1 VRSLLNYCDGC
12 PSGVPTDAVTRAVVP
27 SNLRGPLAKKA
38 SRIDQFM
45 SESRFDVLIV
55 GGGVVGLGVALEIT
69 RRFPQ
74 RKLLLIE
81 KEDRV
86 AAHQSGHNSGVI
98 HSGVYYKPGSLKARL
113 CVAGAAAMVDF
124 CSQHGI
130 PYKVCGKVIVATEEE
145 ELPRLEE
152 LRKRGE
158 ANGLSGLRQIG
169 PEELREI
176 EPHARG
182 LRALV
187 VPSTGVT
194 DYALVCQ
201 KYAELIAANGGTVR
215 TKAPATEIKL
225 SNGEIVVETPLG
237 AFLTNALINCAGL
250 YSDRISRM
258 TGHEPGVM
266 IVPFRG
272 EYYDLVPE
280 RASLVNALIY
290 PVPDPRFPF
299 LGVHFT
305 RRITGKV
312 DAGPNA
318 ILALAREGYRHTDV
332 NLRDIA
338 SSMAFPGFWRMA
350 GQHWR
355 NGLGEWHRSL
365 SKSAFV
371 RALQRMLPEVAGS
384 DLVPGGSGVRAQALK
399 PDGALVD
406 DFQFV
411 RSGKVLHVLNVPS
424 PAATASL
431 MIGKTIVEMAA
442 ANLGLH

>member
-1 VRSLLNYCDGC
+1 M
-12 PSGVPTDAVTRAVVP
+12 TD
-27 SNLRGPLAKKA
+27 
-38 SRIDQFM
+38 SRY
-45 SESRFDVLIV
+45 DVIII
-55 GGGVVGLGVALEIT
+55 GGGAVGLGVALEIT
-69 RRFPQ
+69 RRFP
-74 RKLLLIE
+74 RKRLLLLE
-81 KEDRV
+81 KEDQV
-86 AAHQSGHNSGVI
+86 ARHQSGHNSGVI

-113 CVAGAAAMVDF
+113 CVAGAAAMIEF
-124 CSQHGI
+124 CREHGV
-130 PYKVCGKVIVATEEE
+130 PHNVCGKVIVATQEE

-158 ANGLSGLRQIG
+158 ASGLTGLRLIG
-169 PEELREI
+169 PEELRGI
-176 EPHARG
+176 EPHATG

-201 KYAELIAANGGTVR
+201 KYAELVAANGGTVL
-215 TKAPATEIKL
+215 TNGGATGIRRLPNEIT
-225 SNGEIVVETPLG
+225 VETSQG
-237 AFLTNALINCAGL
+237 AFSTLALINCAGL
-250 YSDRISRM
+250 YSDRIARM
-258 TGHEPGVM
+258 AGDDPGVM

-280 RASLVNALIY
+280 RASLVRALIY

-318 ILALAREGYRHTDV
+318 ILALAREGYRHTDINV
-332 NLRDIA
+332 RDLA
-338 SSMAFPGFWRMA
+338 GSLAFPGLWRMA
-350 GQHWR
+350 RQHWR
-355 NGLGEWHRSL
+355 NAAGEWHRSL
-365 SKSAFV
+365 SKTAFV
-371 RALQRMLPEVAGS
+371 HALRRLLPEIGES

-411 RSGKVLHVLNVPS
+411 PSGKVLHVLNVPS

-431 MIGKTIVEMAA
+431 MIGKAILDMAA
-442 ANLGLH
+442 TSLGLS

>member
-1 VRSLLNYCDGC
+1 MQMSDSRS
-12 PSGVPTDAVTRAVVP
+12 
-27 SNLRGPLAKKA
+27 
-38 SRIDQFM
+38 
-45 SESRFDVLIV
+45 DVIII

-69 RRFPQ
+69 RRFP
-74 RKLLLIE
+74 RKRLLLLE

-86 AAHQSGHNSGVI
+86 ARHQSGHNSGVI

-113 CVAGAAAMVDF
+113 CVAGAGAMVEF
-124 CSQHGI
+124 CREHGI
-130 PYKVCGKVIVATEEE
+130 PHTVCGKVIVATQPED
-145 ELPRLEE
+145 LPGLEE
-152 LRKRGE
+152 LQRRGV
-158 ANGLSGLRQIG
+158 ANGLTGLRMIG

-176 EPHARG
+176 EPYAKG

-187 VPSTGVT
+187 VPSTGTT
-194 DYALVCQ
+194 DYEMVCQ
-201 KYAELIAANGGTVR
+201 KYAELVTAAGGRVVTG
-215 TKAPATEIKL
+215 ATAMGIRRS
-225 SNGEIVVETPLG
+225 SNEIVVETSKR
-237 AFLTNALINCAGL
+237 AFTTKALINCAGL
-250 YSDRISRM
+250 YSDRIARM
-258 TGHEPGVM
+258 AGDDPAVM

-280 RASLVNALIY
+280 RASLVHALIY

-305 RRITGKV
+305 RRITGRV

-318 ILALAREGYRHTDV
+318 VLALAREGYRHTNV
-332 NLRDIA
+332 NVRDLA
-338 SSMAFPGFWRMA
+338 GALAFPGLWRMA
-350 GQHWR
+350 RKHWR
-355 NGLGEWHRSL
+355 NAVGEWHRSL
-365 SKSAFV
+365 SKTAFV
-371 RALQRMLPEVAGS
+371 LALQRLLPEIGEK

-411 RSGKVLHVLNVPS
+411 PSGNVLHVLNVPS

-442 ANLGLH
+442 QTLGLNQSGSVP

>member
-1 VRSLLNYCDGC
+1 MSDSRYN
-12 PSGVPTDAVTRAVVP
+12 VVV
-27 SNLRGPLAKKA
+27 
-38 SRIDQFM
+38 I
-45 SESRFDVLIV
+45 

-69 RRFPQ
+69 RRFP
-74 RKLLLIE
+74 RLRLLLLE

-86 AAHQSGHNSGVI
+86 ARHQSGHNSGVI

-113 CVAGAAAMVDF
+113 CVTGAAAMVEF
-124 CSQHGI
+124 CREHGI
-130 PYKVCGKVIVATEEE
+130 AHDVCGKVIVATHAD

-158 ANGLSGLRQIG
+158 ANGLTGLRTIG
-169 PEELREI
+169 PEELRDI
-176 EPHARG
+176 EPHAAG
-182 LRALV
+182 LKALV
-187 VPSTGVT
+187 VPATGIT
-194 DYALVCQ
+194 DYAAVCE
-201 KYAELIAANGGTVR
+201 KYAELISAGGGTVLTSAAVTGIRR
-215 TKAPATEIKL
+215 TA
-225 SNGEIVVETPLG
+225 NEIVVETARG
-237 AFLTNALINCAGL
+237 AFSTDSLINCAGL
-250 YSDRISRM
+250 FSDRISRM
-258 TGHEPGVM
+258 AGDEPGVM

-272 EYYDLVPE
+272 EYYDLIPE
-280 RASLVNALIY
+280 RASLVRALIY

-318 ILALAREGYRHTDV
+318 VLALAREGYRH
-332 NLRDIA
+332 RDINVRDLA
-338 SSMAFPGFWRMA
+338 SSLAFPGFWRMA
-350 GQHWR
+350 RQHWR

-365 SKSAFV
+365 SKPAFV
-371 RALQRMLPEVAGS
+371 RALQRLLPEVGEN

-411 RSGKVLHVLNVPS
+411 PSGKVLHVLNVPS

-431 MIGKTIVEMAA
+431 AIGKAIVETAA
-442 ANLGLH
+442 ASFGLS